1 MNNSFNDNFNSFK
14 RQTWQTKNI
23 KPIDILFMLTT
34 DTLGTFLQIVD
45 KNLNPVEVNYQA
57 YTGEVR
63 NILRQIESIRE
74 REAFVIEWG
83 KEQGS
88 LYLSEHEYLLYS
100 LKNTDLLANDKG
112 EQVNFAEEEHQVVF
126 EIKLTPKNE
135 KRLSVKPVLFINH
148 QAVEELQPISEGF
161 LMAKNTIYEI
171 TPLGNN
177 FNRLDAF
184 SSEINI
190 TDLEKY
196 LSLLFSYLDNFK
208 VQYKNYKVEEL
219 RETRATEPAL
229 IFEKIDTDNALHLRI
244 TQILQ
249 GFDVEFLEQFDLHKC
264 VEISELEET
273 IRVVYIEQKPIE
285 ELSDVILKL
294 LKKHIP
300 KEVKKKTNE
309 IYQEENL
316 FVVPQEIA
324 NGFIYNELSTLLLS
338 WKLFGAE
345 KLKSY
350 KINTSQPRLD
360 VSLSSG
366 IDFLEGNATLDFD
379 GEKISLWEALTQYR
393 QKRYVELSDGSHAL
407 LNESYVQ
414 KLQRLFKKKKDKIEI
429 SFFDLP
435 LVEELIDERNS
446 SAVFKK
452 SKSIFEGFNN
462 IKGNSKKLPKVNA
475 KLRPY
480 QEYGYQWLSYLK
492 EQKLGGCLADDM
504 GLGKTIQT
512 ITLLSEIYPK
522 QKKPTLVVMPKSL
535 LFNWKNEIQKFNPA
549 ITTYTY
555 YAENRKIE
563 DAVKSNLIF
572 TTYAMLRNDIEIF
585 KEIEFYYVILD
596 ESQNIKNMQ
605 SQTSKAALL
614 IQSEHKLALSGTPIE
629 NNLGELYSLFRFLN
643 PAMFGSAQN
652 FNDNYLIPIQKNR
665 DTDAILELRK
675 KIYPFILR
683 RLKSEVLTELPDK
696 IEQTLYVEMSEPQ
709 AKLYEQRRLF
719 YQEAIKQQIKSSS
732 IEKSQFFIFQAF
744 NELRQIASLPET
756 KSDGKI
762 ASPKLELLTEQMTD
776 AIANGHKVLVFVN
789 YLAAIELIEGVLENA
804 GIDFV
809 SMTGSTRDRQ
819 KLVERFQN
827 DTNCKAFVM
836 TLKTGGTGL
845 NLTAADMVFIFDPW
859 WNVAA
864 ESQAIDRTHRI
875 GQTRKVTSYKLIAQN
890 TIEEKILLLQ
900 EKKKQLFDDV
910 ISADAA
916 SVKSLSEDDINYLLK

>member
-1 MNNSFNDNFNSFK
+1 MSSSFNDSFNSFR
-14 RQTWQTKNI
+14 RQTWQPKNI
-23 KPIDILFMLTT
+23 KPIDIFFMIANDPSGMYLE
-34 DTLGTFLQIVD
+34 IVD
-45 KNLNPVEVNYQA
+45 KTFSPVEVNYQA

-63 NILRQIESIRE
+63 NILRQIESIKDKE
-74 REAFVIEWG
+74 SFVIEWG

-88 LYLSEHEYLLYS
+88 LYLSEHEHLLYA
-100 LKNTDLLANDKG
+100 LKNTDLLVNAKG
-112 EQVNFAEEEHQVVF
+112 EKLSFAEGEHQVIF
-126 EIKLTPKNE
+126 NISPSKNNE
-135 KRLSVKPVLFINH
+135 KRLSVKPVLMVDH
-148 QAVEELQPISEGF
+148 QPNENLLPISEGF
-161 LMAKNTIYEI
+161 LFIENTIFEI
-171 TPLGNN
+171 TPLGHN
-177 FNRLDAF
+177 FSRLNAF
-184 SSEINI
+184 SSEIDAS
-190 TDLEKY
+190 DLEKF
-196 LSLLFSYLDNFK
+196 LSLLFSYLDNF
-208 VQYKNYKVEEL
+208 QINYKNFKVEEL
-219 RETRATEPAL
+219 RETRSTDPAL
-229 IFEKIDTDNALHLRI
+229 VFEKIDTDNALHLRI

-249 GFDVEFLEQFDLHKC
+249 GFDVEFLEQFDLHRC
-264 VEISELEET
+264 VEISELEQT

-285 ELSDVILKL
+285 ELSDTIMKL
-294 LKKHIP
+294 LRKYVP
-300 KEVKKKTNE
+300 KEVKKKNNE
-309 IYQEENL
+309 IFQDENL
-316 FVVPQEIA
+316 FVVPQDVA

-345 KLKSY
+345 KLKTY

-379 GEKISLWEALTQYR
+379 GEKISLWEALMQYK

-407 LNESYVQ
+407 MNESYVQ

-435 LVEELIDERNS
+435 LVEELIDQRDA

-452 SKSIFEGFNN
+452 SKAIFEGFNDLKN
-462 IKGNSKKLPKVNA
+462 NSKKLPKVNA

-480 QEYGYQWLSYLK
+480 QEFGYQWLSYLQQ
-492 EQKLGGCLADDM
+492 QKLGGCLADDM

-522 QKKPTLVVMPKSL
+522 QKKPSLVVMPKSL

-549 ITTYTY
+549 ISTYTY

-563 DAVKSNLIF
+563 DAIKSNLIF

-585 KEIEFYYVILD
+585 KEVDFYYIILD

-605 SQTSKAALL
+605 SQTTKAALL
-614 IQSEHKLALSGTPIE
+614 IKSEHKLALSGTPIE

-665 DTDAILELRK
+665 DVDAILELRK

-719 YQEAIKQQIKSSS
+719 YQEAIKQQITTSS

-762 ASPKLELLTEQMTD
+762 SSPKLELLSEQMTD

-789 YLAAIELIEGVLENA
+789 YLAAIELIEGVLEKE

-819 KLVERFQN
+819 KLVDRFQN

-916 SVKSLSEDDINYLLK
+916 SVKSLSEEDINYLLK

>member
-1 MNNSFNDNFNSFK
+1 MLPNFNDNFSSFK

-23 KPIDILFMLTT
+23 KPIDILFMLSA
-34 DTLGTFLQIVD
+34 DDSGAFLQIVD
-45 KNLNPVEVNYQA
+45 ETLNPAEVNYQA
-57 YTGEVR
+57 YSGEVR

-83 KEQGS
+83 KEQGN
-88 LYLSEHEYLLYS
+88 LYLSEHEYLLLQ
-100 LKNTDLLANDKG
+100 LKNTDLLVNDKG
-112 EQVNFAEEEHQVVF
+112 KKLTFAEGEHQVIF
-126 EIKLTPKNE
+126 EIKPNPENE
-135 KRLSVKPVLFINH
+135 KRLSVRPILSVNH
-148 QAVEELQPISEGF
+148 QAIGWLNPISEGF
-161 LMAKNTIYEI
+161 LISGKTIYEI
-171 TPLGNN
+171 SPLGQN

-184 SSEINI
+184 SSEIDAP
-190 TDLEKY
+190 DLEKY
-196 LSLLFSYLDNFK
+196 LSLLFSYLDNFT
-208 VQYKNYKVEEL
+208 VNYLNFKVEEL
-219 RETRATEPAL
+219 RETRGTEPAL
-229 IFEKIDTDNALHLRI
+229 VFEKIDTDNALHLRI

-264 VEISELEET
+264 VEISELERA

-285 ELSDVILKL
+285 ELCQNILKL

-300 KEVKKKTNE
+300 KGTKKSNE
-309 IYQEENL
+309 IFQNENL
-316 FVVPQEIA
+316 FVVPQEVA
-324 NGFIYNELSTLLLS
+324 NNFIYNELSTLLLS

-345 KLKSY
+345 KLKTY
-350 KINTSQPRLD
+350 QINTSQPKLD

-435 LVEELIDERNS
+435 LVEELIEDRAA
-446 SAVFKK
+446 SAVFQK
-452 SKSIFEGFNN
+452 SKSVFEGFNSL
-462 IKGNSKKLPKVNA
+462 KTTTKKLPKVNA
-475 KLRPY
+475 TLRPY
-480 QEYGYQWLSYLK
+480 QQYGYQWLSYLREK
-492 EQKLGGCLADDM
+492 RLGGCLADDM

-522 QKKPTLVVMPKSL
+522 EKLPTLVIMPKSL
-535 LFNWKNEIQKFNPA
+535 LFNWRNEVLKFNPK
-549 ITTYTY
+549 ISTYMY
-555 YAENRKIE
+555 YADTRNVE

-572 TTYAMLRNDIEIF
+572 TTYAMLRIDIELF
-585 KEIEFYYVILD
+585 KNVDFHYVILD

-605 SQTSKAALL
+605 SKTTKAVLMLKSK
-614 IQSEHKLALSGTPIE
+614 HKLALSGTPIE

-643 PAMFGSAQN
+643 PAMFGSVQN

-665 DTDAILELRK
+665 DVDAILELRK

-709 AKLYEQRRLF
+709 AKLYEQRRVF
-719 YQEAIKQQIKSSS
+719 YQEAIKQQITTSSV
-732 IEKSQFFIFQAF
+732 ERSQFFIFQAF

-762 ASPKLELLTEQMTD
+762 ASPKLELLAEQMLD

-789 YLAAIELIEGVLENA
+789 YLAAIELVEEVLEKA
-804 GIDFV
+804 AIDFV

-819 KLVERFQN
+819 KLVDRFQN
-827 DTNCKAFVM
+827 DLNCKAFVM

-864 ESQAIDRTHRI
+864 ENQAIDRTHRF
-875 GQTRKVTSYKLIAQN
+875 GQTRKVTAYKLIAQN
-890 TIEEKILLLQ
+890 TIEEKILQLQ
-900 EKKKQLFDDV
+900 EQKKQLFDDV

>member
-1 MNNSFNDNFNSFK
+1 MSNSFNESFNSFK
-14 RQTWQTKNI
+14 RQTWQSKNV
-23 KPIDILFMLTT
+23 KPIDILFMFVS
-34 DTLGTFLQIVD
+34 DASGTFLEIVD
-45 KNLNPVEVNYQA
+45 KNLTPVDVNYQA

-63 NILRQIESIRE
+63 NILRQIDSIKE
-74 REAFVIEWG
+74 RSAFVIEWG

-88 LYLSEHEYLLYS
+88 LYLAEHEHLFYA
-100 LKNTDLLANDKG
+100 LKNTDLLVNEKG
-112 EQVNFAEEEHQVVF
+112 EKLKFAEGEYQVFFDIQPV
-126 EIKLTPKNE
+126 ENKGKKL
-135 KRLSVKPVLFINH
+135 SIKPVLMVNH
-148 QAVEELQPISEGF
+148 QAIDALLPISEGF
-161 LMAKNTIYEI
+161 VMVDHTIYEI
-171 TPLGNN
+171 TPLGHN
-177 FNRLDAF
+177 FSRLNAF
-184 SSEINI
+184 SSEIDAI
-190 TDLEKY
+190 DLEKF
-196 LSLLFSYLDNFK
+196 LSLLFSYLDNFQ
-208 VQYKNYKVEEL
+208 VQYKQYKVEEL
-219 RETRATEPAL
+219 RETRGTEPAL
-229 IFEKIDTDNALHLRI
+229 VFEKIDTDNALHLRI
-244 TQILQ
+244 TQVLQ
-249 GFDVEFLEQFDLHKC
+249 GFDVEFLEQFDLHRC
-264 VEISELEET
+264 VEISELEQI

-285 ELSDVILKL
+285 ELCEIISKL

-300 KEVKKKTNE
+300 KEGKKKTSE

-316 FVVPQEIA
+316 FVVPQEVS

-345 KLKSY
+345 KLKTY

-379 GEKISLWEALTQYR
+379 GEKISLWEALMQYK

-435 LVEELIDERNS
+435 LVEELIDERNK
-446 SAVFKK
+446 SAVFQK
-452 SKSIFEGFNN
+452 SKAIFEGFNEL
-462 IKGNSKKLPKVNA
+462 KKNTKKIPKINA

-480 QEYGYQWLSYLK
+480 QEYGYQWLSYLQQ
-492 EQKLGGCLADDM
+492 QKLGGCLADDM

-512 ITLLSEIYPK
+512 ITLLTEIYPK
-522 QKKPTLVVMPKSL
+522 QTKPTLVVMPKSL
-535 LFNWKNEIQKFNPA
+535 LFNWKNEVIKFSPT

-585 KEIEFYYVILD
+585 KEVDFYYVILD

-605 SQTSKAALL
+605 SQTTRAALL
-614 IQSEHKLALSGTPIE
+614 LKSQHKLALSGTPIE

-719 YQEAIKQQIKSSS
+719 YQEAIKQQITTSS

-762 ASPKLELLTEQMTD
+762 SSPKLELLTEQMID

-819 KLVERFQN
+819 KLVDRFQN
-827 DTNCKAFVM
+827 DTYCKAFVM

-864 ESQAIDRTHRI
+864 ETQAIDRTHRI

-900 EKKKQLFDDV
+900 EKKKQLFDDI

-916 SVKSLSEDDINYLLK
+916 SVKSLSEEDINYLLK

>member
-1 MNNSFNDNFNSFK
+1 MINSFNDTFNSFK
-14 RQTWQTKNI
+14 RQTWQSKNI
-23 KPIDILFMLTT
+23 KPIDILFMLAT
-34 DTLGTFLQIVD
+34 DTSGTFLEIVD

-74 REAFVIEWG
+74 RDAFVIEWG

-88 LYLSEHEYLLYS
+88 LYLYEHEHLLYA
-100 LKNTDLLANDKG
+100 LKNTDLLVNDKG
-112 EQVNFAEEEHQVVF
+112 EQVNFAEEEHQVIF
-126 EIKLTPKNE
+126 EIKPTPKNE

-148 QAVEELQPISEGF
+148 QAVEALQPISEGF

-171 TPLGNN
+171 TPLGHN

-184 SSEINI
+184 SSEIGVA
-190 TDLEKY
+190 DLEKY
-196 LSLLFSYLDNFK
+196 LSLLFSYLDNFQI
-208 VQYKNYKVEEL
+208 QYKNYKVEEL
-219 RETRATEPAL
+219 RETRSTEPAL
-229 IFEKIDTDNALHLRI
+229 VFEKIDTDNALHLRI

-285 ELSDVILKL
+285 ELSEVILKL
-294 LKKHIP
+294 LKKHSP
-300 KEVKKKTNE
+300 KEGKKKTTD

-360 VSLSSG
+360 VSLLSG

-446 SAVFKK
+446 STVFKK
-452 SKSIFEGFNN
+452 SKSIFEGFNT

-522 QKKPTLVVMPKSL
+522 EKKPTLVVMPKSL

-563 DAVKSNLIF
+563 DAIKSNLIF

-652 FNDNYLIPIQKNR
+652 FSDNYLIPIQKNR

-789 YLAAIELIEGVLENA
+789 YLAAIELIEGVLENE

-819 KLVERFQN
+819 KLVDRFQN

>member
-1 MNNSFNDNFNSFK
+1 MINSFNDSFNSFK
-14 RQTWQTKNI
+14 RQTWQSKNI
-23 KPIDILFMLTT
+23 KPIDILFMFAT
-34 DTLGTFLQIVD
+34 DASGTFLEIVD
-45 KNLNPVEVNYQA
+45 KTLNPVEVNYQA

-74 REAFVIEWG
+74 RDSFVIEWG

-88 LYLSEHEYLLYS
+88 LYLSEHAHLLYA
-100 LKNTDLLANDKG
+100 LKNTDLLVNEAG
-112 EQVNFAEEEHQVVF
+112 EKLTFAEGEHQVFF
-126 EIKLTPKNE
+126 EIKPTLKNE

-148 QAVEELQPISEGF
+148 QAIEALQPISEGF
-161 LMAKNTIYEI
+161 LMASNTIYEI
-171 TPLGNN
+171 TPLGHN

-184 SSEINI
+184 SSEINV

-196 LSLLFSYLDNFK
+196 LSLLFSYLDNFQ

-219 RETRATEPAL
+219 RETRGTEPAL
-229 IFEKIDTDNALHLRI
+229 VFEKIDTDNALHLRI

-264 VEISELEET
+264 VEISELEEI

-285 ELSDVILKL
+285 ELSEIILKL
-294 LKKHIP
+294 LKKHAP
-300 KEVKKKTNE
+300 KETKKKTTE

-435 LVEELIDERNS
+435 LVEELIEGRTA
-446 SAVFKK
+446 SAVFQK
-452 SKSIFEGFNN
+452 SKSIFEGFNDL
-462 IKGNSKKLPKVNA
+462 KGNSKKLPKVNA

-480 QEYGYQWLSYLK
+480 QEYGFQWLNYLK

-585 KEIEFYYVILD
+585 KEIAFFYVILD

-614 IQSEHKLALSGTPIE
+614 IQSEHRLALSGTPIE

-675 KIYPFILR
+675 KIYPFVLR

-762 ASPKLELLTEQMTD
+762 ASPKLELLAEQMID

-819 KLVERFQN
+819 KLVDRFQN
-827 DTNCKAFVM
+827 DPNCKAFVM

-900 EKKKQLFDDV
+900 EKKKQLFDDI

-916 SVKSLSEDDINYLLK
+916 SVKSLSEEDINYLLK

>member
-1 MNNSFNDNFNSFK
+1 MSSSFNDSFNSFR
-14 RQTWQTKNI
+14 RQTWQPKNI
-23 KPIDILFMLTT
+23 KPIDILFMIANDPSGIYLE
-34 DTLGTFLQIVD
+34 IVD
-45 KNLNPVEVNYQA
+45 KTLSPVEVNYQA

-63 NILRQIESIRE
+63 NILRQIESIKE
-74 REAFVIEWG
+74 KESFVIEWG

-88 LYLSEHEYLLYS
+88 LYLSEHEHLLYA
-100 LKNTDLLANDKG
+100 LKNTDLLVNAKG
-112 EQVNFAEEEHQVVF
+112 EKLSFAEGEHQVIFNIVPS
-126 EIKLTPKNE
+126 KSNE
-135 KRLSVKPVLFINH
+135 KRLSIKPVLMLDH
-148 QAVEELQPISEGF
+148 QPSENLVPISEGF
-161 LMAKNTIYEI
+161 LFIENIIYEI
-171 TPLGNN
+171 TPLGHN
-177 FNRLDAF
+177 FSRLNAF
-184 SSEINI
+184 SSEIDVS
-190 TDLEKY
+190 DLEKF
-196 LSLLFSYLDNFK
+196 LSLLFSYLDNF
-208 VQYKNYKVEEL
+208 QINYKNFKVVEL
-219 RETRATEPAL
+219 RETRSTDPAL
-229 IFEKIDTDNALHLRI
+229 VFEKIDTDNALHLRI

-249 GFDVEFLEQFDLHKC
+249 GFDVEFLEQFDLHRC
-264 VEISELEET
+264 VEISELEQT

-285 ELSDVILKL
+285 ELSDTIMKL
-294 LKKHIP
+294 LRKYVP
-300 KEVKKKTNE
+300 KEVKKKNNE
-309 IYQEENL
+309 IFQDENL
-316 FVVPQEIA
+316 FVVPQDVA

-379 GEKISLWEALTQYR
+379 GEKISLWEALMQYK

-407 LNESYVQ
+407 MNESYVQ

-435 LVEELIDERNS
+435 LVEELIDQRDA

-452 SKSIFEGFNN
+452 SKAIFEGFNDLKN
-462 IKGNSKKLPKVNA
+462 NSKKLPKVNA

-480 QEYGYQWLSYLK
+480 QEFGYQWLSYLQQ
-492 EQKLGGCLADDM
+492 QKLGGCLADDM

-522 QKKPTLVVMPKSL
+522 QKKPSLVVMPKSL

-549 ITTYTY
+549 ISTYTY

-585 KEIEFYYVILD
+585 KEVDFYYVILD

-605 SQTSKAALL
+605 SQTTKAALL
-614 IQSEHKLALSGTPIE
+614 IKSEHKLALSGTPIE

-665 DTDAILELRK
+665 DVDAILELRK

-719 YQEAIKQQIKSSS
+719 YQEAIKQQITTSS

-762 ASPKLELLTEQMTD
+762 SSPKLELLTEQMTD

-789 YLAAIELIEGVLENA
+789 YLAAIELIEGVLEKE

-819 KLVERFQN
+819 KLVDRFQN

-916 SVKSLSEDDINYLLK
+916 SVKSLSEEDINYLLK

>member
-88 LYLSEHEYLLYS
+88 LYLAEHEYLLYS

-249 GFDVEFLEQFDLHKC
+249 GFDFEFLEQFDLHKC

>member
-1 MNNSFNDNFNSFK
+1 MSNSFNESFNSFR
-14 RQTWQTKNI
+14 RQTWQTKNV
-23 KPIDILFMLTT
+23 KPIDILLMIGT
-34 DTLGTFLQIVD
+34 DDSGAFLEIVD
-45 KNLNPVEVNYQA
+45 KTLTPVIVNYQA
-57 YTGEVR
+57 YSGEIR
-63 NILRQIESIRE
+63 NILRQIENIRE
-74 REAFVIEWG
+74 RESFTIEWG
-83 KEQGS
+83 KEQGC
-88 LYLSEHEYLLYS
+88 LYISEHEHLLHI
-100 LKNTDLLANDKG
+100 LKNTDLLVNELG
-112 EQVNFAEEEHQVVF
+112 EKLSFATGESHLF
-126 EIKLTPKNE
+126 FDIKPLRKQE
-135 KRLSVKPVLFINH
+135 KKLSIRPILIENH
-148 QAVEELQPISEGF
+148 QIIDNLNPISEAF
-161 LMAKNTIYEI
+161 LIANNIIYEI
-171 TPLGNN
+171 APLGHN
-177 FNRLDAF
+177 FNRLNAF
-184 SSEINI
+184 SSEIDV
-190 TDLEKY
+190 TDLEKF
-196 LSLLFSYLDNFK
+196 LSLLYSYLDNFQL
-208 VQYKNYKVEEL
+208 QYNNYKVEEL
-219 RETRATEPAL
+219 RETRGTEPAL
-229 IFEKIDTDNALHLRI
+229 VFEKIDTDNALHLRV
-244 TQILQ
+244 TQILH
-249 GFDVEFLEQFDLHKC
+249 GFDVEFLEQFDLHRC
-264 VEISELEET
+264 VEISELEQI

-285 ELSDVILKL
+285 ELCEVILKL
-294 LKKHIP
+294 LKKHVS
-300 KEVKKKTNE
+300 KENKKKTNE

-316 FVVPQEIA
+316 FVVPQNIA

-366 IDFLEGNATLDFD
+366 IDFLEGNALLDFD
-379 GEKISLWEALTQYR
+379 GEKISLWEALMQYR

-407 LNESYVQ
+407 LNEAYVQ

-435 LVEELIDERNS
+435 LIEELIDERNA

-452 SKSIFEGFNN
+452 SKTIFEGFNALKN
-462 IKGNSKKLPKVNA
+462 NTKKIPKVNA

-480 QEYGYQWLSYLK
+480 QEYGYQWLSYLQ

-512 ITLLSEIYPK
+512 ITLLSEVYPK
-522 QKKPTLVVMPKSL
+522 QKKPSLIVMPKSL
-535 LFNWKNEIQKFNPA
+535 LFNWKNEVQKFNPA

-555 YAENRKIE
+555 YAENRNIE
-563 DAVKSNLIF
+563 EAVHSNLIF

-585 KEIEFYYVILD
+585 KDINFFYVILD

-605 SQTSKAALL
+605 SQTSKAAVLL
-614 IQSEHKLALSGTPIE
+614 QSEHKLALSGTPIE

-719 YQEAIKQQIKSSS
+719 YQDAIRQQISNSS

-762 ASPKLELLTEQMTD
+762 TSPKLELLTEQMTD

-789 YLAAIELIEGVLENA
+789 YLAAIELIEGVLENEE
-804 GIDFV
+804 IDFV

-819 KLVERFQN
+819 KLVDRFQN
-827 DTNCKAFVM
+827 DTNCKAFIM

-900 EKKKQLFDDV
+900 DKKRQLFDDV